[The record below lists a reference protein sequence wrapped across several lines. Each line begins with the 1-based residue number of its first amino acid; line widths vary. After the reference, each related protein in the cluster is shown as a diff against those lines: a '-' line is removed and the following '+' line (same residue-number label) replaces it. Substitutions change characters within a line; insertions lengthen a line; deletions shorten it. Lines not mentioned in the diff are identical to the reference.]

1 MADDDDDSE
10 FARMVPGVRRLHQD
24 RVSPYLHRPARATR
38 PAPRELPRETRATAV
53 SVGTPAQASGFN
65 SGLQRKLQRRIRR
78 GDIRPEASLDL
89 HGLRQHEALAA
100 LDEFLEDVLAEGLR
114 MVVIVHGQGLR
125 SQRDAVLK
133 PLAQRWLASRSEVL
147 AWCPAQPRDGAAGA
161 TYVYL
166 RSN

>member
-1 MADDDDDSE
+1 MSDDDDSE

-38 PAPRELPRETRATAV
+38 ATRQDTPREIRATAV
-53 SVGTPAQASGFN
+53 SAGTPAEAAQFN
-65 SGLQRKLQRRIRR
+65 TGLQRKLQRRIRR
-78 GDIRPEASLDL
+78 GEIRPEARLDL

-100 LDEFLEDVLAEGLR
+100 LDEFLAEVLAAGLR
-114 MVVIVHGQGLR
+114 MVVIIHGQGLR

-133 PLAQRWLASRSEVL
+133 PLTQRWLASCPEVL

-161 TYVYL
+161 TYAYL
-166 RSN
+166 RAT